1 MASSPPRRPET
12 PAWLYLVAGGVVV
25 LLGLWILGAVIGFIF
40 WVLRITV
47 IIAIVALVGYFLLTR
62 TRR

>member
-12 PAWLYLVAGGVVV
+12 PAWLYLVAGGVIV

-47 IIAIVALVGYFLLTR
+47 IIAIVALIGYFLLTR
-62 TRR
+62 ARR